1 MSVLRLIAWCLV
13 RLPLLILIFVLALVM
28 SSCTML
34 GLNYASLEVDNKPA
48 ASPAIDVPVLLNS
61 SQQRA
66 ALMQKFED
74 ILYGPWPEGMP
85 VRWGTARTVLADI
98 LDGKGV
104 LKEIPVTVGEGAGA
118 RTFFLVVALPKG
130 EGPFPV
136 VISET
141 FSSNCSVFP
150 EYPVTS
156 PDGSACDGSDMDGI
170 VGLLVTK
177 MFGEYI
183 ALAPLDQFMEAGIA
197 YASFYGSDLVP
208 DSRERGPTVMA
219 RLGGP
224 TEPTGTLMAW
234 AYGFSAAIDALE
246 AEAPIDPD
254 GIAVIG
260 HSRYGK
266 SALIAGVWDWRVDAV
281 IAHQSGFAG
290 ASLSRSHTGE
300 GLQRMAKTYPHWLA
314 PEVQPWLD
322 YLDELPVDQH
332 ELLALL
338 APTPVLLGNGRRDVW
353 SDPNSSFRAAM
364 AASAV
369 YEAMDLPGLPE
380 GGMQQDFRPSAGIAW
395 WLRPGGH
402 SIVSEDVDTFVAFL
416 QAHLS
421 DPSRRVSAVQNR
433 EKRVDSAQ

>member
-1 MSVLRLIAWCLV
+1 MIIWCLV
-13 RLPLLILIFVLALVM
+13 RLPLLILILVLGLVM

-48 ASPAIDVPVLLNS
+48 PSPAIEAQALVNS
-61 SQQRA
+61 SQERA
-66 ALMQKFED
+66 ALMEKFENT
-74 ILYGPWPEGMP
+74 LYGPWPKGMP
-85 VRWGTARTVLADI
+85 VTWGEAQIVSDNI
-98 LDGKGV
+98 LNGKGV
-104 LKEIPVTVGEGAGA
+104 LKEMPVTVGEGAGA

-156 PDGSACDGSDMDGI
+156 SDGSVCDGSDMDGI
-170 VGLLVTK
+170 VGALVGR

-197 YASFYGSDLVP
+197 YASFYGPDLVP
-208 DSRERGPTVMA
+208 DSREQGPVVMA

-234 AYGFSAAIDALE
+234 AYGFSAAIDALT
-246 AEAPIDPD
+246 AETAIDPD
-254 GIAVIG
+254 AVSVMG

-266 SALIAGVWDWRVDAV
+266 SALIAGVWDRRIGAV
-281 IAHQSGFAG
+281 VAHQSGFAG

-380 GGMQQDFRPSAGIAW
+380 AGMQQDFRPSAGIAW
-395 WLRPGGH
+395 WLRSGGH

-421 DPSRRVSAVQNR
+421 DSSRRGSAVQNQ